1 MDPKRLQSVPLFK
14 GLSRKDLE
22 RLGRWAD
29 EVDVPAGKQLTRQGE
44 FSYEFFVIEEGSADV
59 ARDGEH
65 IATLGPGDFFGE
77 IGMMETSRRT
87 ASVVATSPM
96 RLIVMA
102 PREFNSMEGGMPR
115 VAQELR
121 RKLEQRMATLLG
133 TQ

>member
-1 MDPKRLQSVPLFK
+1 MDPKRLQSIPLFR
-14 GLSRKDLE
+14 GLSRRDLE
-22 RLGRWAD
+22 QLGRWTD
-29 EVDVPAGKQLTRQGE
+29 EVDVPAGKQLTKQGE

-65 IATLGPGDFFGE
+65 VATLGPGDFFGE
-77 IGMMETSRRT
+77 IGMMESTRRT

-121 RKLEQRMATLLG
+121 RKLEERMGTLMG
-133 TQ
+133 KP